1 VDPARAADALDVLFT
16 GLDDHTLQAP
26 LVRDSAL
33 KFYAG
38 AGVADKDRGFAAYV
52 VANAFAALE
61 DRPRALEW
69 ARKSVTHDRANR
81 AYQQL
86 VRDLSGP

>member
-1 VDPARAADALDVLFT
+1 M
-16 GLDDHTLQAP
+16 GLDDHTLQPA

-33 KFYAG
+33 KFYRA
-38 AGVADKDRGFAAYV
+38 AGVAEKDRGFAAYV
-52 VANAFAALE
+52 AANAFAALE
-61 DRPRALEW
+61 DRTRALEW
-69 ARKSVTHDRANR
+69 ARKGVTHDPANR